1 MQIAICRRCQTTFF
15 APDETFCYCAA
26 CNDEPWEQWE
36 ADQAGNLREIEELQ
50 KQGHPHH
57 CACRQ
62 VWGDGQCECD
72 LYKQGYAPYAWLR
85 RKKDD

>member
-15 APDETFCYCAA
+15 APHPLFYYCAA
-26 CNDEPWEQWE
+26 CNDELWKQWE

-72 LYKQGYAPYAWLR
+72 LYKQGYDPYGWLKR
-85 RKKDD
+85 EKDD